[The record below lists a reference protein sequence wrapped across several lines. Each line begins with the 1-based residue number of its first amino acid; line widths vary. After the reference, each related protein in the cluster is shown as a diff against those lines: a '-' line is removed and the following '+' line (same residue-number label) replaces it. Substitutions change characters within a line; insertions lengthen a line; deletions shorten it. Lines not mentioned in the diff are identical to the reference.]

1 VRVLL
6 LIVVALTACRR
17 DRPAQPTPPPVVH
30 IRRLSPVIGERFVY
44 SIDQQLKLVLS
55 DGTTTLAAAEATVA
69 EAEETITAVQDQI
82 ATERSIRFLAFMH
95 QPLGAEV
102 PIGDAVTGKTFRW
115 PATQVSDAERAALTA
130 YARPDTGA
138 PDLAAY
144 LLTDRDFERGV
155 TIEIPADEP
164 APFVGGV
171 HDGASITLTEI
182 AGSIARFA
190 IRQVRVLQ
198 VRDSRIRI
206 TLDGSI
212 EMNIATARVERIAVE
227 GHITQPTGP
236 VQEAH
241 MTSLQTFTYAR

>member
-1 VRVLL
+1 ML
-6 LIVVALTACRR
+6 LIVALAACKR
-17 DRPAQPTPPPVVH
+17 DRPAKPTPPPAVY

-44 SIDQQLKLVLS
+44 TIDQELKLVLT
-55 DGTTTLAAAEATVA
+55 DGTSTLAATENTAA
-69 EAEETITAVQDQI
+69 EAEEIITAVQNDV
-82 ATERSIRFLAFMH
+82 ATERTIRFVSFMH
-95 QPLGAEV
+95 RPLGA
-102 PIGDAVTGKTFRW
+102 DAPLADVVTGKTYRW
-115 PATQVSDAERAALTA
+115 PATQITDAERAALTA

-155 TIEIPADEP
+155 TVKIPADQP
-164 APFVGGV
+164 APFVGGI

-182 AGSIARFA
+182 TGSVARFA
-190 IRQVRVLQ
+190 IQQVRVLQ

-206 TLDGSI
+206 TLEGTI
-212 EMNIATARVERIAVE
+212 EMNVATARVERIAVE

-241 MTSLQTFTYAR
+241 MTSLQTFTFAR